1 MMLYTDYIKDY
12 KSYEVNEELAVVDNV
27 PWISHIF
34 LPADVLILSILNY
47 QKPYLGNYTK
57 ELDKMQ
63 WFMNF
68 ILVINP
74 LIGLVTNMP
83 RKWNKKAQNENR
95 ELSFDELVCQYE
107 LSIDYFYGSRL
118 IVKIKVSLLTLASH

>member
-47 QKPYLGNYTK
+47 QKPYLGNYAK